1 MSVYRTKGERISM
14 KKFKIKTNLVS
25 GILMGAIA
33 LLLLVLMPGQ
43 VRVPA
48 FDSGA
53 PSPRII
59 PGICLGIMLA
69 SSIALLIQSLVLK
82 QEKVIEFDWAK
93 EKPAIL
99 LILGMCVYIGL
110 MLCIGYVLASLIVF
124 IAVLF
129 YVAKL
134 FRDFRHWEIN
144 PAIMDYC
151 FSLFA
156 MIAFMLASYHAGAFS
171 FERGAR
177 RRLAFYSL
185 LGVLFGAI
193 SLAGAQLPELLIY
206 AGSVFWMLACAQQ
219 MLKKSG

>member
-59 PGICLGIMLA
+59 PGICLAIMLV

-82 QEKVIEFDWAK
+82 QEKVVEFDWEK

-99 LILGMCVYIGL
+99 LIVGMCVYIVL

-124 IAVLF
+124 PLVLRGRAQARPLHRGHSLGF
-129 YVAKL
+129 CHL
-134 FRDFRHWEIN
+134 
-144 PAIMDYC
+144 PA
-151 FSLFA
+151 LQK
-156 MIAFMLASYHAGAFS
+156 
-171 FERGAR
+171 
-177 RRLAFYSL
+177 RL
-185 LGVLFGAI
+185 
-193 SLAGAQLPELLIY
+193 
-206 AGSVFWMLACAQQ
+206 
-219 MLKKSG
+219 

>member
-43 VRVPA
+43 VRVQA

-59 PGICLGIMLA
+59 PGICLGIMLV

-82 QEKVIEFDWAK
+82 QEKVVEFDWEK

-99 LILGMCVYIGL
+99 LIVGMCVYIVL

-124 IAVLF
+124 PLVLF
-129 YVAKL
+129 YVGERKPGPYIVVLVSAFAIFLL
-134 FRDFRHWEIN
+134 FKNVFNISL
-144 PAIMDYC
+144 PA
-151 FSLFA
+151 L
-156 MIAFMLASYHAGAFS
+156 G
-171 FERGAR
+171 
-177 RRLAFYSL
+177 L
-185 LGVLFGAI
+185 LGGI
-193 SLAGAQLPELLIY
+193 I
-206 AGSVFWMLACAQQ
+206 
-219 MLKKSG
+219 

>member
-1 MSVYRTKGERISM
+1 M

-59 PGICLGIMLA
+59 PGICLGIMLV
-69 SSIALLIQSLVLK
+69 SSVALLIQSLVLK
-82 QEKVIEFDWAK
+82 QEKVVEFDWEK

-99 LILGMCVYIGL
+99 LIVEMCVYIVL

-124 IAVLF
+124 PLVLF
-129 YVAKL
+129 YVGERKPGPYIVVLVSAFAIFLL
-134 FRDFRHWEIN
+134 FKNVFNISL
-144 PAIMDYC
+144 PA
-151 FSLFA
+151 L
-156 MIAFMLASYHAGAFS
+156 G
-171 FERGAR
+171 
-177 RRLAFYSL
+177 L
-185 LGVLFGAI
+185 LGGI
-193 SLAGAQLPELLIY
+193 I
-206 AGSVFWMLACAQQ
+206 
-219 MLKKSG
+219 

>member
-1 MSVYRTKGERISM
+1 M
-14 KKFKIKTNLVS
+14 KKFKIKSNLVS

-59 PGICLGIMLA
+59 PGICLGIMLV

-82 QEKVIEFDWAK
+82 QEKVVEFDWEK

-99 LILGMCVYIGL
+99 LIVGMCVYIVL

-124 IAVLF
+124 PLVLF
-129 YVAKL
+129 YVGERKPGPYIVVLVSAFAIFLL
-134 FRDFRHWEIN
+134 FKNVFNISL
-144 PAIMDYC
+144 PA
-151 FSLFA
+151 L
-156 MIAFMLASYHAGAFS
+156 G
-171 FERGAR
+171 
-177 RRLAFYSL
+177 L
-185 LGVLFGAI
+185 LGGI
-193 SLAGAQLPELLIY
+193 I
-206 AGSVFWMLACAQQ
+206 
-219 MLKKSG
+219 

>member
-1 MSVYRTKGERISM
+1 M

-59 PGICLGIMLA
+59 PGICLGIMLV

-82 QEKVIEFDWAK
+82 QEKVVEFDWEK

-99 LILGMCVYIGL
+99 LIAGMCVYIVL

-124 IAVLF
+124 PLVLF
-129 YVAKL
+129 YVGERKPGPYIVVVVSAFAIFLL
-134 FRDFRHWEIN
+134 FKNVFNISL
-144 PAIMDYC
+144 PA
-151 FSLFA
+151 L
-156 MIAFMLASYHAGAFS
+156 G
-171 FERGAR
+171 
-177 RRLAFYSL
+177 L
-185 LGVLFGAI
+185 LGGI
-193 SLAGAQLPELLIY
+193 I
-206 AGSVFWMLACAQQ
+206 
-219 MLKKSG
+219 

>member
-1 MSVYRTKGERISM
+1 M
-14 KKFKIKTNLVS
+14 KKFKIETNLVS

-59 PGICLGIMLA
+59 PGICLGIMLV

-82 QEKVIEFDWAK
+82 QEKVVEFDWEK

-99 LILGMCVYIGL
+99 LIVGMCVYIGL

-124 IAVLF
+124 PLVLF
-129 YVAKL
+129 YVGERKPGPYIVVLVSAFAIFLL
-134 FRDFRHWEIN
+134 FKNVFNISL
-144 PAIMDYC
+144 PA
-151 FSLFA
+151 L
-156 MIAFMLASYHAGAFS
+156 G
-171 FERGAR
+171 
-177 RRLAFYSL
+177 L
-185 LGVLFGAI
+185 LGGI
-193 SLAGAQLPELLIY
+193 I
-206 AGSVFWMLACAQQ
+206 
-219 MLKKSG
+219 

>member
-1 MSVYRTKGERISM
+1 MSM

-59 PGICLGIMLA
+59 PGICLGIMLV

-82 QEKVIEFDWAK
+82 QEKVVEFDWEK

-99 LILGMCVYIGL
+99 LIVGMCVYIVL

-124 IAVLF
+124 PLVLF
-129 YVAKL
+129 YVGERKPGPYIVVVVSAFAIFLL
-134 FRDFRHWEIN
+134 FKNVFNISL
-144 PAIMDYC
+144 PA
-151 FSLFA
+151 L
-156 MIAFMLASYHAGAFS
+156 G
-171 FERGAR
+171 
-177 RRLAFYSL
+177 L
-185 LGVLFGAI
+185 LGGI
-193 SLAGAQLPELLIY
+193 I
-206 AGSVFWMLACAQQ
+206 
-219 MLKKSG
+219 

>member
-1 MSVYRTKGERISM
+1 M

-59 PGICLGIMLA
+59 PGICLGIMLV
-69 SSIALLIQSLVLK
+69 SSIALIIQSLVLK
-82 QEKVIEFDWAK
+82 QEKVVEFDWEK

-99 LILGMCVYIGL
+99 LIVGMCVYIVL

-124 IAVLF
+124 PLVLF
-129 YVAKL
+129 YVGERKPGPYIVVLVSAFAIFLL
-134 FRDFRHWEIN
+134 FKNVFNISL
-144 PAIMDYC
+144 PA
-151 FSLFA
+151 L
-156 MIAFMLASYHAGAFS
+156 G
-171 FERGAR
+171 
-177 RRLAFYSL
+177 L
-185 LGVLFGAI
+185 LGGI
-193 SLAGAQLPELLIY
+193 I
-206 AGSVFWMLACAQQ
+206 
-219 MLKKSG
+219 

>member
-1 MSVYRTKGERISM
+1 M

-59 PGICLGIMLA
+59 PGICLGIMLV
-69 SSIALLIQSLVLK
+69 SSFALLIQSLVLK
-82 QEKVIEFDWAK
+82 QEKVVEFDWEK

-99 LILGMCVYIGL
+99 LIVGMCVYIVL

-124 IAVLF
+124 PLVLF
-129 YVAKL
+129 YVGERKPGPYIVVLVSAFAIFLL
-134 FRDFRHWEIN
+134 FKNVFNISL
-144 PAIMDYC
+144 PA
-151 FSLFA
+151 L
-156 MIAFMLASYHAGAFS
+156 G
-171 FERGAR
+171 
-177 RRLAFYSL
+177 L
-185 LGVLFGAI
+185 LGGI
-193 SLAGAQLPELLIY
+193 I
-206 AGSVFWMLACAQQ
+206 
-219 MLKKSG
+219 

>member
-1 MSVYRTKGERISM
+1 M

-59 PGICLGIMLA
+59 PGICLGIMLV

-82 QEKVIEFDWAK
+82 QDKVVEFDWEK

-99 LILGMCVYIGL
+99 LIVGMCVYIVL

-124 IAVLF
+124 PLVLF
-129 YVAKL
+129 YVGERKPGPYIVVVVSAFAIFLL
-134 FRDFRHWEIN
+134 FKNVFNISL
-144 PAIMDYC
+144 PA
-151 FSLFA
+151 L
-156 MIAFMLASYHAGAFS
+156 G
-171 FERGAR
+171 
-177 RRLAFYSL
+177 L
-185 LGVLFGAI
+185 LGGI
-193 SLAGAQLPELLIY
+193 I
-206 AGSVFWMLACAQQ
+206 
-219 MLKKSG
+219 

>member
-1 MSVYRTKGERISM
+1 M

-48 FDSGA
+48 LDSGA

-59 PGICLGIMLA
+59 PGICLGIMLV

-82 QEKVIEFDWAK
+82 QEKVVEFDWEK

-99 LILGMCVYIGL
+99 LIVGMCVYIVL

-124 IAVLF
+124 PLVLF
-129 YVAKL
+129 YVGERKPGPYIVVVVSAFAIFLL
-134 FRDFRHWEIN
+134 FKNVFNISL
-144 PAIMDYC
+144 PA
-151 FSLFA
+151 L
-156 MIAFMLASYHAGAFS
+156 G
-171 FERGAR
+171 
-177 RRLAFYSL
+177 L
-185 LGVLFGAI
+185 LGGI
-193 SLAGAQLPELLIY
+193 I
-206 AGSVFWMLACAQQ
+206 
-219 MLKKSG
+219 

>member
-1 MSVYRTKGERISM
+1 M

-59 PGICLGIMLA
+59 PGICLGIMLV

-82 QEKVIEFDWAK
+82 QEKIVEFDWEK

-99 LILGMCVYIGL
+99 LIVGMCVYIVL

-124 IAVLF
+124 PLVLF
-129 YVAKL
+129 YVGERKPGPYIVVLVSAFAIFLL
-134 FRDFRHWEIN
+134 FKNVFNISL
-144 PAIMDYC
+144 PA
-151 FSLFA
+151 L
-156 MIAFMLASYHAGAFS
+156 G
-171 FERGAR
+171 
-177 RRLAFYSL
+177 L
-185 LGVLFGAI
+185 LGGI
-193 SLAGAQLPELLIY
+193 I
-206 AGSVFWMLACAQQ
+206 
-219 MLKKSG
+219 

>member
-1 MSVYRTKGERISM
+1 M

-59 PGICLGIMLA
+59 PGICLGIMLV

-82 QEKVIEFDWAK
+82 QEKVVEFDWEK

-99 LILGMCVYIGL
+99 LIVGMCVYIVL

-124 IAVLF
+124 PLVLF
-129 YVAKL
+129 YVGERKPGPYIVVVVSAFAIFLL
-134 FRDFRHWEIN
+134 FKNVFNISL
-144 PAIMDYC
+144 PA
-151 FSLFA
+151 L
-156 MIAFMLASYHAGAFS
+156 G
-171 FERGAR
+171 
-177 RRLAFYSL
+177 L
-185 LGVLFGAI
+185 LGGI
-193 SLAGAQLPELLIY
+193 I
-206 AGSVFWMLACAQQ
+206 
-219 MLKKSG
+219 

>member
-1 MSVYRTKGERISM
+1 M

-59 PGICLGIMLA
+59 PGICLGIMLV
-69 SSIALLIQSLVLK
+69 SSVALLIQSLVLK
-82 QEKVIEFDWAK
+82 QEKVVEFDWEK

-99 LILGMCVYIGL
+99 LIVAMCVYIGL

-124 IAVLF
+124 PLVLF
-129 YVAKL
+129 YVGERKPGPYIVVLVSAFAIFLL
-134 FRDFRHWEIN
+134 FKNVFNISL
-144 PAIMDYC
+144 PA
-151 FSLFA
+151 L
-156 MIAFMLASYHAGAFS
+156 G
-171 FERGAR
+171 
-177 RRLAFYSL
+177 L
-185 LGVLFGAI
+185 LGGI
-193 SLAGAQLPELLIY
+193 I
-206 AGSVFWMLACAQQ
+206 
-219 MLKKSG
+219 

>member
-1 MSVYRTKGERISM
+1 M

-59 PGICLGIMLA
+59 PGICLGIMLV
-69 SSIALLIQSLVLK
+69 SSIALLSQSLVLK
-82 QEKVIEFDWAK
+82 QEKVVEFDWKK

-99 LILGMCVYIGL
+99 LIVGMCVYIGL

-124 IAVLF
+124 PLVLF
-129 YVAKL
+129 YVGERKPGPYIVVVVSAFAIFLL
-134 FRDFRHWEIN
+134 FKNVFNISL
-144 PAIMDYC
+144 PA
-151 FSLFA
+151 L
-156 MIAFMLASYHAGAFS
+156 G
-171 FERGAR
+171 
-177 RRLAFYSL
+177 L
-185 LGVLFGAI
+185 LGGI
-193 SLAGAQLPELLIY
+193 I
-206 AGSVFWMLACAQQ
+206 
-219 MLKKSG
+219 

>member
-1 MSVYRTKGERISM
+1 M

-59 PGICLGIMLA
+59 PGICLGIMLV

-82 QEKVIEFDWAK
+82 QEKVVEFDWEK

-99 LILGMCVYIGL
+99 LIVGMCAYIGL
-110 MLCIGYVLASLIVF
+110 MLCIGYVLASLIIF
-124 IAVLF
+124 PLVLF
-129 YVAKL
+129 YVGERKPGPYIVVLIAAFVIFLL
-134 FRDFRHWEIN
+134 FKNVFNISL
-144 PAIMDYC
+144 PA
-151 FSLFA
+151 L
-156 MIAFMLASYHAGAFS
+156 G
-171 FERGAR
+171 
-177 RRLAFYSL
+177 L
-185 LGVLFGAI
+185 LGGI
-193 SLAGAQLPELLIY
+193 I
-206 AGSVFWMLACAQQ
+206 
-219 MLKKSG
+219 

>member
-1 MSVYRTKGERISM
+1 M

-59 PGICLGIMLA
+59 PGICLGIMLV

-82 QEKVIEFDWAK
+82 QEKVVEFDWEK

-99 LILGMCVYIGL
+99 LIVGMCVYIVL

-124 IAVLF
+124 PLVLF
-129 YVAKL
+129 YVGERKPGPYIVVLVSAFAIFLL
-134 FRDFRHWEIN
+134 FKNVFN
-144 PAIMDYC
+144 
-151 FSLFA
+151 
-156 MIAFMLASYHAGAFS
+156 
-171 FERGAR
+171 
-177 RRLAFYSL
+177 
-185 LGVLFGAI
+185 I
-193 SLAGAQLPELLIY
+193 SLPALGLWGGII
-206 AGSVFWMLACAQQ
+206 
-219 MLKKSG
+219 

>member
-1 MSVYRTKGERISM
+1 M

-59 PGICLGIMLA
+59 PGICLGIMLV

-82 QEKVIEFDWAK
+82 QEKVVEFDWEK

-99 LILGMCVYIGL
+99 LIVGMCVYIVL

-124 IAVLF
+124 PLVLF
-129 YVAKL
+129 YVGERKPGPYIVVLVSAFAIFLL
-134 FRDFRHWEIN
+134 FKNVFNISL
-144 PAIMDYC
+144 PA
-151 FSLFA
+151 L
-156 MIAFMLASYHAGAFS
+156 G
-171 FERGAR
+171 
-177 RRLAFYSL
+177 L
-185 LGVLFGAI
+185 LGGI
-193 SLAGAQLPELLIY
+193 I
-206 AGSVFWMLACAQQ
+206 
-219 MLKKSG
+219 

>member
-1 MSVYRTKGERISM
+1 M
-14 KKFKIKTNLVS
+14 KKFKIKTNVVS

-59 PGICLGIMLA
+59 PGICLGIMLV

-82 QEKVIEFDWAK
+82 QEKVVEFDWEK

-99 LILGMCVYIGL
+99 LIVGMCVYIVL

-124 IAVLF
+124 PLVLF
-129 YVAKL
+129 YVGERKPGPYIVVVVSAFAIFLL
-134 FRDFRHWEIN
+134 FKNVFNISL
-144 PAIMDYC
+144 PA
-151 FSLFA
+151 L
-156 MIAFMLASYHAGAFS
+156 G
-171 FERGAR
+171 
-177 RRLAFYSL
+177 L
-185 LGVLFGAI
+185 LGGI
-193 SLAGAQLPELLIY
+193 I
-206 AGSVFWMLACAQQ
+206 
-219 MLKKSG
+219 

>member
-1 MSVYRTKGERISM
+1 M

-59 PGICLGIMLA
+59 PGICLGIMLV
-69 SSIALLIQSLVLK
+69 SSIALLIQSLILK
-82 QEKVIEFDWAK
+82 QEKVVEFDWEK

-99 LILGMCVYIGL
+99 LIVGMCVYIVL

-124 IAVLF
+124 PLVLF
-129 YVAKL
+129 YVGERKPGPYIVVLVSAFAIFLL
-134 FRDFRHWEIN
+134 FKNVFNISL
-144 PAIMDYC
+144 PA
-151 FSLFA
+151 L
-156 MIAFMLASYHAGAFS
+156 G
-171 FERGAR
+171 
-177 RRLAFYSL
+177 L
-185 LGVLFGAI
+185 LGGI
-193 SLAGAQLPELLIY
+193 I
-206 AGSVFWMLACAQQ
+206 
-219 MLKKSG
+219 

>member
-1 MSVYRTKGERISM
+1 M

-59 PGICLGIMLA
+59 PGICLGIMLV
-69 SSIALLIQSLVLK
+69 SSIALLIQSLILK
-82 QEKVIEFDWAK
+82 QEKVVEFDWEK

-99 LILGMCVYIGL
+99 LIVGMCVYIVL

-124 IAVLF
+124 PLVLF
-129 YVAKL
+129 YVGERKPGPYIVVVVSAFAIFLL
-134 FRDFRHWEIN
+134 FKNVFNISL
-144 PAIMDYC
+144 PA
-151 FSLFA
+151 L
-156 MIAFMLASYHAGAFS
+156 G
-171 FERGAR
+171 
-177 RRLAFYSL
+177 L
-185 LGVLFGAI
+185 LGGI
-193 SLAGAQLPELLIY
+193 I
-206 AGSVFWMLACAQQ
+206 
-219 MLKKSG
+219 